1 VETTYID
8 ENDNN
13 QWDENV
19 NGHPEVVIH
28 YDDWRLPTK
37 AEIDQMIELQQ
48 TSRAMDR
55 LLVGQY
61 YFCITGNGDDAD
73 INDATNWVS
82 NEVPNYDSGK
92 TGYYIRCVR
101 DVNRKK

>member
-1 VETTYID
+1 M
-8 ENDNN
+8 
-13 QWDENV
+13 
-19 NGHPEVVIH
+19 
-28 YDDWRLPTK
+28 
-37 AEIDQMIELQQ
+37 MIELQES
-48 TSRAMDR
+48 SRAMDR

-73 INDATNWVS
+73 INDKDNWVS